1 MIILSVDVSYC
12 SLGYCLFNTENN
24 KLTSHTMKFSS
35 ILSLTK
41 KEKESYCTDEVLE
54 KIDFVKERKKFIKES
69 TSKSH
74 KIAIE
79 NTIKPTESYLD
90 DYWKNVRCSLFYKQL
105 KSLAFDVMVV
115 EKQFSVISDVFA
127 VTRLA
132 SIHIIDPHIINSSMN
147 SIKSFKSYYPTSWR
161 KILFGS
167 GNIGKSIDAKKF
179 TKEKMNVI
187 LDNMGLN
194 HKFNSGDEI
203 DAFAL
208 LMTYLKE
215 NELVDNKIF
224 ENIKVGDK

>member
-1 MIILSVDVSYC
+1 MKILSVDVSYC
-12 SLGYCLFNTENN
+12 SLGYCLFNTNN
-24 KLTSHTMKFSS
+24 NELTSHTIKFNS
-35 ILSLTK
+35 ILSLNK

-54 KIDFVKERKKFIKES
+54 KIAFVKE
-69 TSKSH
+69 SKL
-74 KIAIE
+74 
-79 NTIKPTESYLD
+79 TIKNGNTLTEKKLIEELKPIESFLD
-90 DYWKNVRCSLFYKQL
+90 DYWKNVRCALFYREL
-105 KSLAFDVMVV
+105 STLDFDVMVV

-132 SIHIIDPHIINSSMN
+132 SAQIEDIGKASSSMN

-187 LDNMGLN
+187 LNDMGLE

-215 NELVDNKIF
+215 NKLVNEKIF

>member
-1 MIILSVDVSYC
+1 M
-12 SLGYCLFNTENN
+12 
-24 KLTSHTMKFSS
+24 
-35 ILSLTK
+35 
-41 KEKESYCTDEVLE
+41 ES
-54 KIDFVKERKKFIKES
+54 F
-69 TSKSH
+69 
-74 KIAIE
+74 
-79 NTIKPTESYLD
+79 LD
-90 DYWKNVRCSLFYKQL
+90 DYWKNVRCSLFYQQL
-105 KSLAFDVMVV
+105 KSFSFDVMVV

-132 SIHIIDPHIINSSMN
+132 SVHIVDPYIINSSMN

-167 GNIGKSIDAKKF
+167 GNIGKSVDAKKF

-187 LDNMGLN
+187 LNNMGLE

-215 NELVDNKIF
+215 NKLIDEKIF

>member
-1 MIILSVDVSYC
+1 
-12 SLGYCLFNTENN
+12 
-24 KLTSHTMKFSS
+24 
-35 ILSLTK
+35 
-41 KEKESYCTDEVLE
+41 
-54 KIDFVKERKKFIKES
+54 
-69 TSKSH
+69 
-74 KIAIE
+74 
-79 NTIKPTESYLD
+79 
-90 DYWKNVRCSLFYKQL
+90 
-105 KSLAFDVMVV
+105 MVV

-132 SIHIIDPHIINSSMN
+132 SAQIEDIGKINSSMN

-187 LDNMGLN
+187 LNNMGLE

-215 NELVDNKIF
+215 NKLVNEKIF

>member
-1 MIILSVDVSYC
+1 MKILSVDVSYC
-12 SLGYCLFNTENN
+12 SLGYCLFNTGNN
-24 KLTSHTMKFSS
+24 KLTSHTIKFNS
-35 ILSLTK
+35 ILSLNK

-54 KIDFVKERKKFIKES
+54 KIAFVKERKIHIKES
-69 TSKSH
+69 TSKAH
-74 KIAIE
+74 KTVIE
-79 NTIKPTESYLD
+79 DTIKSTESFLD
-90 DYWKNVRCSLFYKQL
+90 DYWKNVRCSLFYREL
-105 KSLAFDVMVV
+105 STLDFDVMVV

-132 SIHIIDPHIINSSMN
+132 SAQIEDIGKINSSMN

-167 GNIGKSIDAKKF
+167 GNIGKSVDAKKF

-187 LDNMGLN
+187 LNNMDLE

-215 NELVDNKIF
+215 NKLVNEKIF

>member
-1 MIILSVDVSYC
+1 MRILSVDVSYC
-12 SLGYCLFNTENN
+12 SLGYCLFNTDNN
-24 KLTSHTMKFSS
+24 KLTSHTIKFNS
-35 ILSLTK
+35 ILSLSK
-41 KEKESYCTDEVLE
+41 KKKESYCTDEVLE
-54 KIDFVKERKKFIKES
+54 KIAFVKE
-69 TSKSH
+69 SKL
-74 KIAIE
+74 
-79 NTIKPTESYLD
+79 TIKNGNILTEKKLIEELKPIESFLD
-90 DYWKNVRCSLFYKQL
+90 DYWKNIRCSLFYIEL
-105 KSLAFDVMVV
+105 STLDFDVMVV

-132 SIHIIDPHIINSSMN
+132 SAQIEDIGKINSSMN

-187 LDNMGLN
+187 LNNMGLE

-215 NELVDNKIF
+215 NKLVNEKIF